1 MARLGVRKEPRLGSR
16 FALLRKLGA
25 GGMGVVYEAFDR
37 ELETHVAVKV
47 LRPLDELS
55 LYRFKNEFRSLAD
68 VHHPNLLRLG
78 ELHREHDQWFFS
90 MELVEGI
97 SLLDHVWLSETHPPV
112 DADTVR
118 GRPAG
123 PARVRRL
130 DEGRVRSAFAQLAAA
145 VSAIHA
151 AGFIHRDIKPSN
163 VMVTSEGRVVL
174 LDFGLVTQ
182 LLMGEQYTD
191 ISVVGTADYMAP
203 EQMQGKPLGPAAD
216 WYSFGTVLYQALTGG
231 LPFRGS
237 SYDIIEGKLEREAP
251 PASSVNSEVPAD
263 LDSLCRMILARRPAE
278 RPSGPQIL
286 DSLGLRKSPRAPA
299 PRRAFVGR
307 LKELAAMYAAL
318 ERSRREGVTLLVQ
331 GESGI
336 GKSAL
341 VRRFLSSLSS
351 EDATAC
357 VLSGR
362 CYEREHLAY
371 KAFDG
376 IIDALCSH
384 LAKLDPVAAAV
395 LLPDDAALLARMFP
409 VLRRVPGMANV
420 PEPATDLPNPLES
433 RRRAFAALRQLFF
446 KLARRQPVVLFIDDF
461 QWADADSL
469 ALLRDIVH
477 APDSPQ
483 LLLIAT
489 VRTTQD
495 SSALPQA
502 DRLHLP
508 PLSSTEAR
516 QLISVLAPDAT
527 SASAD
532 AVATDAAGHPMF
544 IQELVEHLASGA
556 PRATRLDDA
565 LCSRIDRL
573 APQARAILEL
583 VAVAGSPMAQRLV
596 ASASGLPISV
606 FGEAVS
612 KLRDDHL
619 VRTGGT
625 RGSDTIEPYH
635 DRIREATAANLSA
648 QARAAH
654 HARLALALE
663 QAGVGDLHP
672 LALVRHLDAAGQ
684 HDRAAHHALR
694 AARIAADS
702 LAFDQAAQLFETA
715 LRIGRGDD
723 DFQRS
728 VRFDLAEALVNAG
741 RSREAADAYLVAAQD
756 APRDV
761 RLVCQR
767 NAAEQFLI
775 SGHVERGLQTLEGV
789 LAEFGIELATT
800 PSRAFLSVVWRRLQV
815 RLRGLRWRSRD
826 EGEIPQRALALLDVY
841 RAAALGLG
849 MVDPIRGADFQA
861 RDLLLA
867 LRLGERRRVCRS
879 ITYEASYLSAQG
891 GRSLPRARR
900 LLERAEPLA
909 QASRD
914 PYLLS
919 WTAGAEGVIR
929 YFEGRFGAAA
939 AQLGKTVTLLREQTI
954 GTNWEISTM
963 RIFHLFALRHMG
975 NARGLRHFF
984 DAYARD
990 SARRGDKYSETTML
1004 RSCAFVHL
1012 MEDRPA
1018 DARALIAQTDWVPP
1032 SGRYHLQHWYALRA
1046 EREIDL
1052 YEAADGRTEGALEA
1066 SRAGFH
1072 ALEDSLL
1079 TRIQIVRAESRW
1091 LWGRMLLAE
1100 KRDARRVAGFL
1111 EREGTAYA
1119 RAWAWLLQAAS
1130 AEPERAQRL
1139 LRDAIRACEECDM
1152 LLLAAAARRRLGE
1165 VMGGEGGR
1173 HLAAQADAWMREQG
1187 IRNPTRMTAVLA
1199 PGFGAR

>member
-68 VHHPNLLRLG
+68 VRHPNLLRLG

-90 MELVEGI
+90 MEMVEGT
-97 SLLDHVWLSETHPPV
+97 SLLEYIK
-112 DADTVR
+112 
-118 GRPAG
+118 RPFDDF
-123 PARVRRL
+123 RL
-130 DEGRVRSAFAQLAAA
+130 RHAFAQLAAA

-163 VMVTSEGRVVL
+163 VMVTAEGRVVL

-182 LLMGEQYTD
+182 LLAGEQYTD

-216 WYSFGTVLYQALTGG
+216 WYSFGTVLFQALTGA

-237 SYDIIEGKLEREAP
+237 SYDIIEGKLEREP
-251 PASSVNSEVPAD
+251 PLASSVNPEVPAD
-263 LDSLCRMILARRPAE
+263 LDSLCRAILARRPAE

-286 DSLGLRKSPRAPA
+286 ECLGLRKSPRAPV

-341 VRRFLSSLSS
+341 VRRFLSSLSA

-409 VLRRVPGMANV
+409 VLRRVPGMASV
-420 PEPATDLPNPLES
+420 AEPEPPNPLES
-433 RRRAFAALRQLFF
+433 RRRAFAALRQLLA

-477 APDSPQ
+477 PPDGPQ

-489 VRTTQD
+489 VRTSDDT
-495 SSALPQA
+495 ALPQA
-502 DRLHLP
+502 GRLHLP
-508 PLSSTEAR
+508 PLSSAEAR
-516 QLISVLAPDAT
+516 QLISALAPDAP
-527 SASAD
+527 SATAD
-532 AVATDAAGHPMF
+532 TVAAEAAGHPMF
-544 IQELVEHLASGA
+544 IQELVEHLTIAGA

-573 APQARAILEL
+573 DPQARAVLEL
-583 VAVAGSPMAQRLV
+583 VAVAGSPIAQRLV
-596 ASASGLPISV
+596 AAASGLPISV

-612 KLRDDHL
+612 KLRDEHL

-635 DRIREATAANLSA
+635 DRIREAIGAHLTA

-663 QAGVGDLHP
+663 QAGVGDQHP
-672 LALVRHLDAAGQ
+672 LALVRHLDAAGE
-684 HDRAAHHALR
+684 HARAAHHALR
-694 AARIAADS
+694 AARMAAEA
-702 LAFDQAAQLFETA
+702 LAFDQAAELYETA
-715 LRIGRGDD
+715 LRIGGGNEELARA
-723 DFQRS
+723 

-741 RSREAADAYLVAAQD
+741 RSREAADAYLLAAQG
-756 APRDV
+756 AQRDV
-761 RLVCQR
+761 RLHCQR

-775 SGHVERGLQTLEGV
+775 SGHLERGLQTLEGV
-789 LAEFGIELATT
+789 LAEFGVELATT
-800 PSRAFLSVVWRRLQV
+800 PSRAFLSVLWRRLRV
-815 RLRGLRWRSRD
+815 RVRGLGWRSRD
-826 EGEIPQRALALLDVY
+826 EAEIPQRALALLDVY

-879 ITYEASYLSAQG
+879 IAYEASYLSAQG

-919 WTAGAEGVIR
+919 WTAGAEGAIR

-939 AQLGKTVTLLREQTI
+939 AQLEKTVTLLREQTI

-975 NARGLRHFF
+975 NARALRHFF
-984 DAYARD
+984 DAYALD
-990 SARRGDKYSETTML
+990 SVRRGDKYSETTML

-1012 MEDRPA
+1012 LEDRPA

-1052 YEAADGRTEGALEA
+1052 YEAADGGTEGALEA

-1100 KRDARRVAGFL
+1100 RRDARRVAGFL
-1111 EREGTAYA
+1111 EREGTTYA
-1119 RAWAWLLQAAS
+1119 RAWAWLLLAAS
-1130 AEPERAQRL
+1130 AQPERAQRL

-1152 LLLAAAARRRLGE
+1152 RLLAAAARRRLGE
-1165 VMGGEGGR
+1165 VMGGRDGR
-1173 HLAAQADAWMREQG
+1173 ALVEQADAWMREQG
-1187 IRNPTRMTAVLA
+1187 IRNPNRMTAVLA
-1199 PGFGAR
+1199 PGFANR